1 MKKALQFAGVTMC
14 ALAMAVPAWA
24 RQLSPEEALERVAAD
39 NGTSAVIKKKA
50 AASAG
55 LSLVYR
61 ADAPAKADLPMVY
74 VFSGKNSFVVT
85 SADDEFPAVLGYG
98 DNGDFDADNMPPQLK
113 WWLGEYAREMEYY
126 LDHKPETTASDT
138 RAIARIAPEMPA
150 ISPMVKTL
158 WDQDAP
164 YNRLSP
170 TLKFTNMTTTYE
182 TVTGCVA
189 TAMAQ
194 VMKYHNWPD
203 VGVGS
208 HSYTWQPYSNAVAQT
223 LSCDFSAMKFDWD
236 NMLDVYG
243 SSYTDAQGNAVAQLM
258 YACGVSLDMDYDAAQ
273 NGGSGAVTAE
283 IASALVNYFKYSRS
297 AFYATRD
304 LYSYDEW
311 ENLIYNELKE
321 KRPVVLNGRGTGGGH
336 AFVCDGYAGDH
347 YFHINWGWSGSSNG
361 NFLLC
366 RLSPD
371 DLGIGGGAGGFNS
384 NQGAI
389 CGIRPVRD
397 GNDTGELEDAF
408 IGFTGDLSYSG
419 TSYAVSGNGLFYNMN
434 RTATFSG
441 SYGSIFENF
450 ATGENVLEVKTQT
463 VTNLQPSYG
472 YRTYRIASS
481 TLPPDGTYKV
491 YPAYWLSTDTKARKM
506 RHGGGKVYYLVI
518 RIANGQMSSISVPD
532 ISDEDPDLIALFCT
546 AGKVKLGSAA
556 TFSSAIANTS
566 ENTDYYGNLTIH
578 FAPKGSSSEVA
589 SDEFSFDLP
598 AGLTLPYSYARTFTG
613 VSTGE
618 YEAWFTDRSG
628 RVISNRYPF
637 TIEDGTSTTKP
648 NYELMSV
655 SPVQFLPNVA
665 TDVDV
670 VIRNTNSS
678 DTYYSQFIFT
688 YTDNSDASNV
698 VEVKL
703 PANGAYNPFETRYTG
718 GYGLPAV
725 TVTFPKAGDYT
736 LVVSRRMYSLNGNYV
751 SYTGNSEI
759 ISSDID
765 VIVGNTVKS
774 VSLSENSVLMKVD
787 DTKSLVATVL
797 PEDAAHRELFWTSSA
812 PDVVTVDDKGNLKA
826 VAEGTAKVYAAT
838 ANGTHSVCAVTVS
851 KRTGVEDILADDSD
865 AVTAVYDIRGVRVLT
880 QPQAD
885 DIKAL
890 PRGAY
895 IVTTVSGAAHK
906 VVL

>member
-61 ADAPAKADLPMVY
+61 ADAPAKTDLPMVY

-138 RAIARIAPEMPA
+138 RAIARIAPELPA

-170 TLKFTNMTTTYE
+170 TLELTNSTTTYE

-208 HSYTWQPYSNAVAQT
+208 HSYTWQPYSNAVAKT

-243 SSYTDAQGNAVAQLM
+243 SSYTDAQGDAVAQLM
-258 YACGVSLDMDYDAAQ
+258 YACGVSLDMEYNASQ

-384 NQGAI
+384 GQGAI

-450 ATGENVLEVKTQT
+450 ATGENVLEVKTMT
-463 VTNLQPSYG
+463 VSALSPSYG

-578 FAPKGSSSEVA
+578 FAPKGSSSEIA

-618 YEAWFTDRSG
+618 YEAWFTDRNG

-637 TIEDGTSTTKP
+637 TIEEATSTSTAT
-648 NYELMSV
+648 YELVSV
-655 SPVQFLPNVA
+655 SPVQFLPNVK
-665 TDVDV
+665 TTVQP
-670 VIRNTNSS
+670 ILRNNSS
-678 DTYYSQFIFT
+678 SDAYWSNFIYT
-688 YTDNSDASNV
+688 YTDQADPTNV
-698 VEVKL
+698 VQTEVGYYRPL
-703 PANGAYNPFETRYTG
+703 DAGYNYRLNTYDITFTKPGVYTF
-718 GYGLPAV
+718 
-725 TVTFPKAGDYT
+725 TVTREKFNYSGT
-736 LVVSRRMYSLNGNYV
+736 LTKVGQDVLPGEV
-751 SYTGNSEI
+751 E
-759 ISSDID
+759 
-765 VIVGNTVKS
+765 VIVGSTVKS
-774 VSLSENSVLMKVD
+774 VTLSETAVNLKVN

>member
-61 ADAPAKADLPMVY
+61 ADASAKADLPMVY

-223 LSCDFSAMKFDWD
+223 LSCNFSAMKFDWD

-321 KRPVVLNGRGTGGGH
+321 KRPVVLNGRGDGGGH

-618 YEAWFTDRSG
+618 YEAWFTDRNG

-637 TIEDGTSTTKP
+637 TIEEATTTVTG
-648 NYELMSV
+648 NHELISI

-665 TDVDV
+665 TDVKP
-670 VIRNTNSS
+670 IMRNNNSA
-678 DTYYSQFIFT
+678 DTYYSNYIYT
-688 YTDNSDASNV
+688 YTDRSDPSNV
-698 VEVKL
+698 VIAEDGYYNPL
-703 PANGAYNPFETRYTG
+703 PAGTRYRLSG
-718 GYGLPAV
+718 F
-725 TVTFPKAGDYT
+725 TVTFTKPGIYGLTAKRVKYE
-736 LVVSRRMYSLNGNYV
+736 LNGALKKVGEEAISGEIEV
-751 SYTGNSEI
+751 S
-759 ISSDID
+759 
-765 VIVGNTVKS
+765 VGSTVKS
-774 VSLSENSVLMKVD
+774 VSLDQTAVNLKVN
-787 DTKSLVATVL
+787 DTKGLVATVL
-797 PEDAAHRELFWTSSA
+797 PEDAIYNDVFWTSSA